1 MDSNEQPNPAQ
12 LLHNK
17 AKAALA
23 LGEIY
28 EANILIR
35 KALDLD
41 ANDANIA
48 LAQQIKTVIGE
59 KSLAKAQQLFEK
71 SRYPEALEE
80 AQKAIHWMQHA
91 PEAENIVQQIEA
103 IQNKKRRKG
112 KTWVWVLALLFV
124 GALGAMAV
132 YYGKFSEE
140 RNAWSQT
147 IQDGSIS
154 AYQAF
159 IQKFPKGQFTDEA
172 RETIKE
178 LYQKDED
185 LWQSAI
191 HPPDKSNLGRYLL
204 AMENIGGTHIE
215 DAKWLIDSLDFDIA
229 VKENNPM
236 ALENYVKNHP
246 QGTYV
251 ASARKLMATL
261 VTEDDK
267 QQIIAQLTAFYN
279 DYANGNHRNLMQY
292 FLEVTPR
299 FMDKKMIDQTDL
311 LALFTESQADVES
324 EEIHIDTTNFAITK
338 DTSGVFTCKFLVDSQ
353 RKVKKTIEVSKKR
366 GRKTITKTETQWVQ
380 YYANQAVEARLNS
393 ELKIIHYTVRLI
405 GSRKEI
411 LEDQ

>member
-103 IQNKKRRKG
+103 IQHKKRRKG
-112 KTWVWVLALLFV
+112 KTWVWVLALLFM

-279 DYANGNHRNLMQY
+279 DYANGNPRNLMQY

-338 DTSGVFTCKFLVDSQ
+338 DTAGVFTCKFLVDSQ

-366 GRKTITKTETQWVQ
+366 GRRTVTKTETQWMQ

>member
-1 MDSNEQPNPAQ
+1 
-12 LLHNK
+12 
-17 AKAALA
+17 
-23 LGEIY
+23 
-28 EANILIR
+28 
-35 KALDLD
+35 
-41 ANDANIA
+41 
-48 LAQQIKTVIGE
+48 
-59 KSLAKAQQLFEK
+59 
-71 SRYPEALEE
+71 
-80 AQKAIHWMQHA
+80 
-91 PEAENIVQQIEA
+91 
-103 IQNKKRRKG
+103 
-112 KTWVWVLALLFV
+112 
-124 GALGAMAV
+124 
-132 YYGKFSEE
+132 
-140 RNAWSQT
+140 
-147 IQDGSIS
+147 
-154 AYQAF
+154 
-159 IQKFPKGQFTDEA
+159 
-172 RETIKE
+172 
-178 LYQKDED
+178 
-185 LWQSAI
+185 
-191 HPPDKSNLGRYLL
+191 
-204 AMENIGGTHIE
+204 
-215 DAKWLIDSLDFDIA
+215 LDFDIA

-246 QGTYV
+246 QRTYV

-267 QQIIAQLTAFYN
+267 QQIIAQLTGFYN
-279 DYANGNHRNLMQY
+279 DYAKGNHRNLMQY
-292 FLEVTPR
+292 FMEVTPR

>member
-338 DTSGVFTCKFLVDSQ
+338 DTAGVFTCKFLVDSQ

-366 GRKTITKTETQWVQ
+366 GRRTVTKTETQWMQ

>member
-1 MDSNEQPNPAQ
+1 
-12 LLHNK
+12 
-17 AKAALA
+17 
-23 LGEIY
+23 
-28 EANILIR
+28 
-35 KALDLD
+35 
-41 ANDANIA
+41 
-48 LAQQIKTVIGE
+48 
-59 KSLAKAQQLFEK
+59 
-71 SRYPEALEE
+71 
-80 AQKAIHWMQHA
+80 
-91 PEAENIVQQIEA
+91 
-103 IQNKKRRKG
+103 
-112 KTWVWVLALLFV
+112 
-124 GALGAMAV
+124 
-132 YYGKFSEE
+132 
-140 RNAWSQT
+140 
-147 IQDGSIS
+147 
-154 AYQAF
+154 
-159 IQKFPKGQFTDEA
+159 
-172 RETIKE
+172 
-178 LYQKDED
+178 
-185 LWQSAI
+185 
-191 HPPDKSNLGRYLL
+191 
-204 AMENIGGTHIE
+204 MENIGGTHIE

-267 QQIIAQLTAFYN
+267 QQIIAQLTGFYN
-279 DYANGNHRNLMQY
+279 DYATGNHRNLMQY
-292 FLEVTPR
+292 FMEVTPR

-366 GRKTITKTETQWVQ
+366 GRKTITKTETQWMQ

>member
-48 LAQQIKTVIGE
+48 LAKQIKTEIGQ
-59 KSLAKAQQLFEK
+59 KSLTKAQQLFEK
-71 SRYPEALEE
+71 SRYPEAFEE

-103 IQNKKRRKG
+103 IQNKKRRNG
-112 KTWVWVLALLFV
+112 KTWVWVLVLFFM
-124 GALGAMAV
+124 GAMGAMAV

-140 RNAWSQT
+140 KTAWSQT
-147 IQDGSIS
+147 IQDGSIA

-172 RETIKE
+172 RQTIKE

-204 AMENIGGTHIE
+204 AMENIGGTHME

-267 QQIIAQLTAFYN
+267 QQIIAQLTGFYN
-279 DYANGNHRNLMQY
+279 DYAKGNHRNLMQY
-292 FLEVTPR
+292 FMEVTPR

>member
-48 LAQQIKTVIGE
+48 LAKQIKTEIGQ

-103 IQNKKRRKG
+103 IQNKKRRNG
-112 KTWVWVLALLFV
+112 KTWVWVLVLFFI
-124 GALGAMAV
+124 GAMGAMAV

-140 RNAWSQT
+140 KTAWSQT
-147 IQDGSIS
+147 IQDGSI
-154 AYQAF
+154 AAHQAF

-172 RETIKE
+172 RQTIKE

-236 ALENYVKNHP
+236 ALENYVKKHP

-267 QQIIAQLTAFYN
+267 QQIIAQLTGFYN
-279 DYANGNHRNLMQY
+279 DYAKGNHRNLMQY
-292 FLEVTPR
+292 FMEITPR

-366 GRKTITKTETQWVQ
+366 GRKTITKTETQWMQ

>member
-48 LAQQIKTVIGE
+48 LAKQIKTEIGQ
-59 KSLAKAQQLFEK
+59 KSLAKSQQLFEK

-103 IQNKKRRKG
+103 IQNKKRRNG
-112 KTWVWVLALLFV
+112 KTWVWVLVLFFM
-124 GALGAMAV
+124 GAMGAMAV

-140 RNAWSQT
+140 KTAWSQT
-147 IQDGSIS
+147 IQDGSIA

-172 RETIKE
+172 RQTIKE

-267 QQIIAQLTAFYN
+267 QQIIAQLTGFYN
-279 DYANGNHRNLMQY
+279 DYAKGNHRNLMQY
-292 FLEVTPR
+292 FMEVTPR

-366 GRKTITKTETQWVQ
+366 GRKTITKTETQWMQ